1 MKRLRVGILGC
12 GGIARAHARVLL
24 ELQDEARLV
33 AFCDRNLHKAQALAA
48 EFTDGKAAVFA
59 DHHAL
64 LEHAGL
70 DLLIVALPPYGHSD
84 EVEQAARRGVHL
96 LIEKPIALELPL
108 AWRMVEAAEQAGIK
122 TQVGFM
128 YRFGEALERLQS
140 LDTGPV
146 GLVSARYFCNALHAP
161 WWRDRAR
168 SGGQM
173 VEQVI
178 HLFDLLRY
186 LLGDPV
192 TVYAKAAN
200 LFHRDTPGYTAEDVS
215 ATVAAFEG
223 GALGVVYA
231 TNGAIPGRWIK
242 DFRLVAQKLTADFT
256 DPNRATFHFTTGPE
270 QPPLEVGSARDLF
283 LAQMHDLIRAI
294 RDDRPA
300 RTPIREGA
308 KSLEFALAARQSAE
322 TGQEVRLR

>member
-24 ELQDEARLV
+24 ELQSEARLV
-33 AFCDRNLHKAQALAA
+33 AFCDRNPHKAQALAE
-48 EFTDGKAAVFA
+48 EFTSGEAAIFT
-59 DHHAL
+59 DHRSL
-64 LEHAGL
+64 LEHADL
-70 DLLIVALPPYGHSD
+70 DLLVIALPPYGHTD
-84 EVEQAARRGVHL
+84 EVELAARRGVHL

-108 AWRMVEAAEQAGIK
+108 AWRMVEAAEGAGIK

-128 YRFGEALERLQS
+128 YRFGEALERLRD
-140 LDTGPV
+140 LDIGPI

-161 WWRDRAR
+161 WWRDRTR

-178 HLFDLLRY
+178 HFFDLLRY
-186 LLGDPV
+186 LLGEPL

-200 LFHRDTPGYTAEDVS
+200 LFHRDTPGYTAEDTS
-215 ATVAAFEG
+215 ATLATFEG
-223 GALGVVYA
+223 GALGVIYA
-231 TNGAIPGRWIK
+231 SNAAIPGRWIK
-242 DFRLVAQKLTADFT
+242 DFRLVAQRLTAEFGDT
-256 DPNRATFHFTTGPE
+256 NQATFHFTDAPE
-270 QPPLEVGSARDLF
+270 RPPLGIQSSRDLF
-283 LAQMHDLIRAI
+283 LAQMQDLIRAI
-294 RDDRPA
+294 RDDGLT

-308 KSLEFALAARQSAE
+308 KSLEFALAARHSAE

>member
-24 ELQDEARLV
+24 ELQGEARLV
-33 AFCDRNLHKAQALAA
+33 ACCDRNLHKAQALAA
-48 EFTDGKAAVFA
+48 EFTSGEAAVFT

-70 DLLIVALPPYGHSD
+70 DLLVVALPPYGHSD

-128 YRFGEALERLQS
+128 YRFGEALERLRS

-242 DFRLVAQKLTADFT
+242 DFRLVAHKLTADFT
-256 DPNRATFHFTTGPE
+256 DPNHATFHFTTGPE
-270 QPPLEVGSARDLF
+270 QPPLEVRSARDLF

-308 KSLEFALAARQSAE
+308 KSLELALAARRSAE